1 MERAV
6 LGLGMAG
13 LSVLEV
19 ACSGGTEGP
28 SPLEVGA
35 QDLAARLEA
44 ATGVQWQVGVGA
56 KGAEALVPRAPV
68 PLSPGS
74 AGAQAKAF
82 VRAYGKD
89 LHLVSAPFSVRP
101 SWSRSSIPILSR

>member
-1 MERAV
+1 MKKAV
-6 LGLGMAG
+6 LGLGMVG
-13 LSVLEV
+13 LSVLGV
-19 ACSGGTEGP
+19 ACSGGMAPPPFEA
-28 SPLEVGA
+28 GA

-68 PLSPGS
+68 RLSPGS
-74 AGAQAKAF
+74 ADHQAKAF

-89 LHLVSAPFSVRP
+89 LHLGSAPFSARP